1 MRTFIIY
8 SEGAFF
14 PFSTCTGGLAGDNV
28 ESLLPI
34 VASQRERFKVRNME
48 LEAVGSPIGCTNFV
62 SFFVGLFLSKGTLLF
77 AGIGNEG

>member
-1 MRTFIIY
+1 M
-8 SEGAFF
+8 
-14 PFSTCTGGLAGDNV
+14 

-48 LEAVGSPIGCTNFV
+48 LEAVSSPIGCTNFV
-62 SFFVGLFLSKGTLLF
+62 SFFVCLFLSKGTILF

>member
-1 MRTFIIY
+1 M
-8 SEGAFF
+8 
-14 PFSTCTGGLAGDNV
+14 

-62 SFFVGLFLSKGTLLF
+62 SFFVSFSVERYP
-77 AGIGNEG
+77 IVCRHWE

>member
-1 MRTFIIY
+1 M
-8 SEGAFF
+8 
-14 PFSTCTGGLAGDNV
+14 

-48 LEAVGSPIGCTNFV
+48 LEAVGSLIGCTNFV
-62 SFFVGLFLSKGTLLF
+62 SFFVRLFLSKGTLLF

>member
-1 MRTFIIY
+1 MKALF
-8 SEGAFF
+8 S
-14 PFSTCTGGLAGDNV
+14 FSTCAGGLTGDNV

-62 SFFVGLFLSKGTLLF
+62 SFFVCVFFCSKGTLLF
-77 AGIGNEG
+77 AGIGN